1 VRSTLRLLRI
11 EIPTHQLPG
20 VAIPLRLGGLRSV
33 RAMARRVVELDGR
46 SGEAASGTGLHQVV
60 VTAVL
65 AQRGSATAAAVLG
78 ALASPTHRFAPQLV
92 GPAPGQ
98 AIRPSTVMVHR
109 TPIGTPRLTMLTSG
123 PLNTGIAAGV
133 LDALADGQLRTDEV
147 DELVIMCTALLDP
160 ELEQHPVD
168 ATVEATIERHAR
180 EATSGAIAAAVNPTP
195 RLVVEEMIAAR
206 EQLRRA

>member
-1 VRSTLRLLRI
+1 V
-11 EIPTHQLPG
+11 
-20 VAIPLRLGGLRSV
+20 
-33 RAMARRVVELDGR
+33 MARRAHDLDGR

-65 AQRGSATAAAVLG
+65 AQRGSATAATVLA
-78 ALASPTHRFAPQLV
+78 ALATPSQRFAPQLV

-133 LDALADGQLRTDEV
+133 LDALADGRLGSDEV
-147 DELVIMCTALLDP
+147 DDIVIMCTALLDP

-168 ATVEATIERHAR
+168 ANVESTIEHHAR
-180 EATSGAIAAAVNPTP
+180 QATSAAIAAAVTPTP

-206 EQLRRA
+206 EQLRVR